1 MKQRHKHAD
10 VIIAWAEGKDVQIW
24 NSINKRW
31 VDLVLADPNFRA
43 DKYRIKPITSNY
55 RVALLR
61 DNSESYALSVNNQD
75 YADIIERQDVNYED
89 NDLQCDNCYADIP
102 AAYLE
107 RKTLED

>member
-24 NSINKRW
+24 DSINKRW

-55 RVALLR
+55 RVALLLND
-61 DNSESYALSVNNQD
+61 DNEPYTVSVNNQD
-75 YADIIERQDVNYED
+75 SADIIEQRTDFVRWLTDWIEYE
-89 NDLQCDNCYADIP
+89 
-102 AAYLE
+102 E
-107 RKTLED
+107 